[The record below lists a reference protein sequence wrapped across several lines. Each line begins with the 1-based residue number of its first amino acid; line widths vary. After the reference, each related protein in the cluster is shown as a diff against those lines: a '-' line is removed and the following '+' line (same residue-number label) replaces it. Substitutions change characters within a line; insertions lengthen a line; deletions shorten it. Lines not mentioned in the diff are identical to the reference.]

1 MQVNGHYIAK
11 LDPLGLD
18 QRPMPVELDLA
29 LYGFSDKD
37 MDREYGPCLHSNLET
52 ASIYQGFFDC
62 STDCLPAYNSLHSN
76 HLYLICYLM
85 CSFRSLS
92 FSPQAATLYVK

>member
-1 MQVNGHYIAK
+1 MFQICFCADIPPLALQVNGHYIAK

-37 MDREYGPCLHSNLET
+37 MDRE
-52 ASIYQGFFDC
+52 
-62 STDCLPAYNSLHSN
+62 
-76 HLYLICYLM
+76 
-85 CSFRSLS
+85 
-92 FSPQAATLYVK
+92 